1 MLKASSNTD
10 EKKVVGAKGKEAA
23 GSRED
28 GPAFQLTAAS
38 SLSLLAE
45 LQLKATKSHISC
57 K

>member
-10 EKKVVGAKGKEAA
+10 EKKVEGEEGKEAA